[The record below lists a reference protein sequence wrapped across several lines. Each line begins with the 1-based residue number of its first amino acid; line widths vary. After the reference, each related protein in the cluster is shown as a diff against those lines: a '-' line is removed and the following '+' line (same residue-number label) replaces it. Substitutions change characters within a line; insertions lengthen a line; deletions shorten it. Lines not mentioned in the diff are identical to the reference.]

1 MPKSKKKIKT
11 RAKTKKK
18 THEKVASKTKTQKA
32 KKTGKKQ
39 KVKQNISSVVKLETA
54 EAIDARTEEQQKN
67 LRCLQLI
74 NIVRKSK
81 DENKANRAFQEL
93 VGMLIPKIQKVVNR
107 FNIPGYDSSD
117 ILQEALYALRY
128 KAVKDYD
135 KERGNGDGPAPFDK
149 FALLCIRRH
158 LATEFKSS
166 YQNKKRVLN
175 QSVSIDK
182 ETNNNNSQS
191 SDSEIYLSNI
201 ISDNK
206 MPDVLSQVSEN
217 EYFENLQ
224 TLLYNN
230 LSKFEREVYLL
241 YAQKFSYEEIAQKIN
256 DKRNKILVNIKGVD
270 NALSR
275 IKHKAHMILQNYELK
290 NSLQR

>member
-1 MPKSKKKIKT
+1 MPKSKKKTKT
-11 RAKTKKK
+11 RAKRAKKETKK
-18 THEKVASKTKTQKA
+18 STKNNKLA
-32 KKTGKKQ
+32 KKTKKDTKQ
-39 KVKQNISSVVKLETA
+39 KEIAPQIEIITDEKA
-54 EAIDARTEEQQKN
+54 EEYQKN
-67 LRCLQLI
+67 LRCIQLI
-74 NIVRKSK
+74 NIVRKAK
-81 DENKANRAFQEL
+81 DEDKANDAFEEL
-93 VGMLIPKIQKVVNR
+93 LTMLYPKIQKVVGR
-107 FNIPGYDSSD
+107 FNIPGFDSTD
-117 ILQEALYALRY
+117 ILQEALFALRY

-135 KERGNGDGPAPFDK
+135 KARGNGDGPAPFDK

-182 ETNNNNSQS
+182 ETNNSNGTST
-191 SDSEIYLSNI
+191 DSEIYLSNI
-201 ISDNK
+201 IADTK
-206 MPDVLSQVSEN
+206 MPDILTQVSEN
-217 EYFENLQ
+217 EYFNNLQ
-224 TLLYNN
+224 SLLFNS

-275 IKHKAHMILQNYELK
+275 IKHKAHLILQNYEYK
-290 NSLQR
+290 NFL

>member
-1 MPKSKKKIKT
+1 MPKSKKKTKT
-11 RAKTKKK
+11 RAKRAKKETKK
-18 THEKVASKTKTQKA
+18 STKNNKLA
-32 KKTGKKQ
+32 KKTKKDKKQ
-39 KVKQNISSVVKLETA
+39 KEIAPQIEIITDEKA
-54 EAIDARTEEQQKN
+54 EEYQKN
-67 LRCLQLI
+67 LRCIQLI
-74 NIVRKSK
+74 NIVRKAK
-81 DENKANRAFQEL
+81 DEDKANDAFEEL
-93 VGMLIPKIQKVVNR
+93 LTMLYPKIQKVVGR
-107 FNIPGYDSSD
+107 FNIPGFDSTD
-117 ILQEALYALRY
+117 ILQEALFALRY

-135 KERGNGDGPAPFDK
+135 KARGNGDGPAPFDK

-182 ETNNNNSQS
+182 ETNNSNGTST
-191 SDSEIYLSNI
+191 DSEIYLSNI
-201 ISDNK
+201 IADTK
-206 MPDVLSQVSEN
+206 MPDILTQVSEN
-217 EYFENLQ
+217 EYFNNLQ
-224 TLLYNN
+224 SLLFNS

-275 IKHKAHMILQNYELK
+275 IKHKAHLILQNYEYK
-290 NSLQR
+290 NFL